1 MFIDVDSKK
10 VIILVDGILKVKISR
25 GEKNS
30 WCIRRSMDMILKVI
44 LQTDVSSGLTSKCLY
59 LSHIKSENLTWTK
72 KFVIVHVC
80 FLSHKS

>member
-1 MFIDVDSKK
+1 
-10 VIILVDGILKVKISR
+10 
-25 GEKNS
+25 
-30 WCIRRSMDMILKVI
+30 MDMILKVI

-80 FLSHKS
+80 FLSHEDQCCCEMLVQSDMAICIEFETLIDQGC